1 MRNGLILLCLLIIAF
16 AAGAPLLH
24 GILGLLGGLIIAPIA
39 VIGALL
45 LVGFIL
51 LLVFSGVGIIGAGVL
66 GLVGLILFVVLI
78 PLLLPVLILALPIV
92 LLVKLARG

>member
-1 MRNGLILLCLLIIAF
+1 MRNGSILFCILLIAF

-39 VIGALL
+39 VVGALL

-66 GLVGLILFVVLI
+66 GLVGLVL
-78 PLLLPVLILALPIV
+78 LVALLPLALPLLIIGLPIL